1 MMVQLRL
8 SLESDTHKG
17 SYIEENT
24 VGKVDVFC
32 VSYLLK
38 ILDANQ

>member
-1 MMVQLRL
+1 MVQLRL
-8 SLESDTHKG
+8 SFESDTYKG
-17 SYIEENT
+17 SYIAENG

-38 ILDANQ
+38 TLDANQ